1 MANLKIVL
9 LDDDPAVCASLQFIL
24 ELHGFDVETF
34 ASAEALTAFA
44 GPDEP
49 ACFIL
54 DYRLPGID
62 GLSLL
67 EALRRLGVAAPA
79 IVITSNPSRGV
90 RHRAAALGTTL
101 IEKPLLGDELI
112 SAIQTLVPAATMAV

>member
-1 MANLKIVL
+1 MANFKIVL

-49 ACFIL
+49 ACFIHT
-54 DYRLPGID
+54 G
-62 GLSLL
+62 G
-67 EALRRLGVAAPA
+67 
-79 IVITSNPSRGV
+79 
-90 RHRAAALGTTL
+90 
-101 IEKPLLGDELI
+101 
-112 SAIQTLVPAATMAV
+112 VPALFGQVARDPGPLSGG